1 MTSSPAS
8 SPGQNPGRLLLWLAA
23 GIFVILQINLWFG
36 EGGILDVHRLKSAV
50 ALQQAE
56 NLRLRQRN
64 QVLQAEVTDLKTG
77 SDAIEERA
85 RLDLGMIKDNETFYL
100 ITGKALAGSVTSNGP
115 QPATPAVMT
124 SAPAS
129 TTAVGA
135 PAAATSAATSAAA
148 HPGSP
153 ATPSSAV
160 LLKPAREPVL
170 APAPVL
176 TAPSPEELQ

>member
-129 TTAVGA
+129 TTAAGA
-135 PAAATSAATSAAA
+135 PAAATSAAA

-160 LLKPAREPVL
+160 SLKPAREPVL

>member
-129 TTAVGA
+129 TTAAGA
-135 PAAATSAATSAAA
+135 PAAATSVAA

-153 ATPSSAV
+153 ATPPSAV
-160 LLKPAREPVL
+160 PLKAAREPVL